1 MKIKIQYL
9 LTMITTLTFAGTMA
23 QAEPVFAVKAD
34 IYQLESEITIDS
46 KIEETL
52 KSKAPI
58 HQPRLLAALGK
69 TALIEMGS
77 TERLTALEVLTT
89 PDGAH
94 YNAAMKLKDKVD
106 GKWESITSFMPNIP
120 NGQTVYFSRNVAD
133 SVWLIKLSGKRYES
147 VQLGQDSF
155 KN

>member
-1 MKIKIQYL
+1 MKIKIQHL
-9 LTMITTLTFAGTMA
+9 LTMISALTFAGTMA

-34 IYQLESEITIDS
+34 IYQLENEITIDS

-58 HQPRLLAALGK
+58 HQPRLIAALGK
-69 TALIEMGS
+69 TALIEIGS

-89 PDGAH
+89 PNGTH

-120 NGQTVYFSRNVAD
+120 NGQTVYFSRNID
-133 SVWLIKLSGKRYES
+133 NSVWLIKLSGTRYES
-147 VQLGQDSF
+147 AQLGQASF